1 MARAALSR
9 ALLALVL
16 ALSCGG
22 AWAYSW
28 PAGATIKAAT
38 NGVPV
43 IAGAVTRGA
52 SVATSGGAAALR
64 ASQLLGIEGASAA
77 LTLSRGV
84 GLSNL
89 ALVARIAAGAMGP
102 LGIASLALT
111 GIYWAADHWEVPSDP
126 YPYPSGTTANRNF
139 YQTGFGG
146 QACDA
151 AADHCSWS
159 EVVAF
164 WLAKEAAI
172 YGGTWSFVSV
182 SSDANCGT
190 VNVSCLHTITIA
202 SGATNHTREI
212 YSSGSDGP
220 APGAGVPATDAQ
232 LENAITT
239 ALQAQPTLS
248 GSVLDA
254 ALAYKPAELALVT
267 APQTVTGPATVNGGT
282 KTSTKV
288 ETAGTTTTTI
298 NTTYN
303 LSYAGDVVTVT
314 QTDVQTVTHPDSSTD
329 TTTTTTSAPSG
340 DPPPPEEKP
349 DICKDHPEA
358 SGCAEFGEHD
368 PEPDLQT
375 EDRALSWVPALSA
388 VGACPAP
395 ETATVHG
402 QSISISWQPVCDLAS
417 GLRPVVLAVAW
428 LSAGAFVFGVGRK
441 VAA

>member
-1 MARAALSR
+1 MARVALMR
-9 ALLALVL
+9 ALVALVL
-16 ALSCGG
+16 ALLSGG
-22 AWAYSW
+22 VFAYSW

-52 SVATSGGAAALR
+52 SVATTGGAAALR
-64 ASQLLGIEGASAA
+64 ASQLLGLEGASAA

-89 ALVARIAAGAMGP
+89 ALVARIAAGALGP
-102 LGIASLALT
+102 VGIGTLALT

-139 YQTGFGG
+139 YQSSFAG

-151 AADHCSWS
+151 TSDHCSYS
-159 EVVAF
+159 DVVAF

-172 YGGTWSFVSV
+172 YGGTWSFVSETHTGAC
-182 SSDANCGT
+182 SSLGQCN
-190 VNVSCLHTITIA
+190 HTITIQ
-202 SGATNHTREI
+202 SGATQHTRVI
-212 YSSGSDGP
+212 YSNGSDGP
-220 APGAGVPATDAQ
+220 PPGAGVPATDGQ

-254 ALAYKPAELALVT
+254 ALAYKPAELALVS
-267 APQTVTGPATVNGGT
+267 APQVVTGPATVNGGT

-303 LSYAGDVVTVT
+303 LSYAGDVVTIT
-314 QTDVQTVTHPDSSTD
+314 QTDVQTVTHPDSSTS
-329 TTTTTTSAPSG
+329 TTTSSTAAPAG

-349 DICKDHPEA
+349 DVCKDHPDA

-368 PEPDLQT
+368 PEPEFPEEQ
-375 EDRALSWVPALSA
+375 RALSWVPSLSA